1 MVALNKSK
9 SKGKDTTALV
19 TVPES
24 DLSKDAQARMSSA
37 LSQANVQ
44 TNDKVQSD
52 RLDEEEAQTNRL
64 IAAATE
70 CAEALAGHE
79 EFNAFT
85 HDAIEHKREEDYKS
99 VRCYKYMQA
108 YLSHDQRALLPWPKS
123 KHDDAFVKTSNTPN
137 VYDVIKTKRK
147 NAKGEIVSHTTS
159 YYRTMAEALPE
170 GVTARDTLLA
180 IEKVEG
186 NTIDA
191 PQEWKTDKQG
201 NSIGKPRLEAAK
213 GDCRRTLNT
222 LTDAMRKAGHIIL
235 QEHAISALPRVRMTW
250 TTDEQGLI
258 VRSTK
263 SLSLV
268 SRRPD
273 KAGTVDEYDLNSI
286 KSFSIGQMLS
296 WKVDKAKRV
305 APHNQITLD
314 TLVASSK
321 GVSKTT
327 SKPPAGQ
334 TADSVFKVT
343 NITDAEKRL
352 NEFRAYA
359 QGANPIEAQ
368 ERYASLMSRAKDD
381 DAALDTMRWV
391 YDALAP
397 HVNAPANVERVTK
410 YREGL
415 VKAKVA

>member
-137 VYDVIKTKRK
+137 VYDVIKTKR
-147 NAKGEIVSHTTS
+147 
-159 YYRTMAEALPE
+159 
-170 GVTARDTLLA
+170 
-180 IEKVEG
+180 
-186 NTIDA
+186 
-191 PQEWKTDKQG
+191 
-201 NSIGKPRLEAAK
+201 
-213 GDCRRTLNT
+213 RTL
-222 LTDAMRKAGHIIL
+222 KARLFHTPRPTTGLWLRRCQKAL
-235 QEHAISALPRVRMTW
+235 QHVTHCLQSRRLRAT
-250 TTDEQGLI
+250 
-258 VRSTK
+258 RSTHRK
-263 SLSLV
+263 SGRL
-268 SRRPD
+268 
-273 KAGTVDEYDLNSI
+273 
-286 KSFSIGQMLS
+286 
-296 WKVDKAKRV
+296 
-305 APHNQITLD
+305 
-314 TLVASSK
+314 
-321 GVSKTT
+321 T
-327 SKPPAGQ
+327 SKAI
-334 TADSVFKVT
+334 AS
-343 NITDAEKRL
+343 
-352 NEFRAYA
+352 
-359 QGANPIEAQ
+359 
-368 ERYASLMSRAKDD
+368 ASL
-381 DAALDTMRWV
+381 ALRQ
-391 YDALAP
+391 L
-397 HVNAPANVERVTK
+397 
-410 YREGL
+410 
-415 VKAKVA
+415 KATAVGH